1 MHFDALTLAAV
12 QAELSGLLVPGRVQ
26 KLLMPDEQSL
36 GLEIYAQG
44 QRHYLLLSAHRQAS
58 RVHRVPHR
66 LRRGTERQP
75 PLLLLLRKFVRGA
88 RLEAVRQPQ
97 PTERILTLHFDHPA
111 QGVSTLVVEP
121 MGRLSNLILL
131 GPGEI
136 ILDALRRVPAS
147 DQARRVILPRQPYA
161 PPPPQAKLP
170 PLDDGRS
177 GYYQELARILERN
190 DPLWRVL
197 VRHLAGTSP
206 TLAREVAWRATGH
219 PDTPAQDAPILAV
232 IQALQELWE
241 PVRSGA
247 WAPGVALDETG
258 RILAFAPYRL
268 HFLGRFQPTS
278 GISEAVARFYAA
290 QAAQGPQEQ
299 TSPAGSSDPYA
310 GQRNRVRQLLRQAEK
325 RVQRQLAALAQDEPR
340 PGEPEELRAQAEWLL
355 ALASQIQPGQRE
367 LRVDLGPEE
376 QLVIPLDPDRSPVEQ
391 AERLFRRAA
400 KLERAARFI
409 PQRRAK
415 LEADLAFLAQLGS
428 DLALAQNQPEIA
440 QVEEEL
446 RRAGLLRRE
455 RKRRPAKG
463 GATGG
468 PLRFT
473 SPEGFTILVGR
484 NARQN
489 ERVTFR
495 EAKGEDLWLHV
506 RDAPGSHVVIRS
518 GGRAVSPETV
528 RMAAQLAAYYSSQRG
543 ERAVPV
549 AVTRRRFV
557 SRAPGGHPGLVHIR
571 HEETVTVPG
580 ELPEAPEESRG

>member
-26 KLLMPDEQSL
+26 KLVMPDEQSL

-44 QRHYLLLSAHRQAS
+44 QRHYLLLSAHPQAS
-58 RVHRVPHR
+58 RIHLAPHR

-88 RLEAVRQPQ
+88 RLEAIRQPQ
-97 PTERILTLHFDHPA
+97 PTERILTLHFDHPE
-111 QGVSTLVVEP
+111 QGVSTLVAEP

-131 GPGEI
+131 GPGDI
-136 ILDALRRVPAS
+136 VLDALRRVPAS

-170 PLDDGRS
+170 PLDDGRP
-177 GYYQELARILERN
+177 GYYQELARSLKTA

-197 VRHLAGTSP
+197 VRRLAGTSP

-232 IQALQELWE
+232 LQALQELWE

-247 WAPGVALDETG
+247 WEPGVALDEAG
-258 RILAFAPYRL
+258 QALAFAPYRL
-268 HFLGRFQPTS
+268 HFLGRFQPTP
-278 GISEAVARFYAA
+278 GISEAVARFHAA
-290 QAAQGPQEQ
+290 RAPQDTRDQAASQ
-299 TSPAGSSDPYA
+299 DPYA
-310 GQRNRVRQLLRQAEK
+310 GQRHQVRQRIRQAQK
-325 RVQRQLAALAQDEPR
+325 RIQRQLAALAQDEPR
-340 PGEPEELRAQAEWLL
+340 PGEPEELRVQAEWLL

-367 LRVDLGPEE
+367 LEVTLGPEE
-376 QLVIPLDPDRSPVEQ
+376 RLVIPLDPDRTPVEQ

-409 PQRRAK
+409 PQRRAQLK
-415 LEADLAFLAQLGS
+415 ADLAFLAQLEN

-446 RRAGLLRRE
+446 RRAGFLRPE

-468 PLRFT
+468 PLRFR

-495 EAKGEDLWLHV
+495 EAKNEDLWLHV

-518 GGRAVSPETV
+518 GGQPVSPETV
-528 RMAAQLAAYYSSQRG
+528 GMAAQLAAYYSSLRG

-580 ELPEAPEESRG
+580 ELPAGLERSEG